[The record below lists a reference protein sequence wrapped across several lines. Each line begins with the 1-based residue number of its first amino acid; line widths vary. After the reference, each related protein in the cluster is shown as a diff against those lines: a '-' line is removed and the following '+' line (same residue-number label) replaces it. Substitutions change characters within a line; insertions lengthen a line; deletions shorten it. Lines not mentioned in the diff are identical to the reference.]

1 MLDLQDRLATFNFQ
15 EYVPFLLNS
24 ATGRLLYRDKLKP
37 RGMDLMSW
45 RVVAVLWST
54 TPLQFAHLAE
64 RTAIAPSTLSRVLNS
79 LEKEGLVAR
88 SLGEDDARTVF
99 ISATAQGLE
108 RVERMLA
115 HAKELQAMLLTDFS
129 ADEAEFFI
137 RMLKRIY
144 INIQNSINDIQKE
157 KDR

>member
-1 MLDLQDRLATFNFQ
+1 MIDLQDRLATFNFQ

-54 TPLQFAHLAE
+54 APLKFAHLAE
-64 RTAIAPSTLSRVLNS
+64 RTAITPSTLSRVLNG
-79 LEKEGLVAR
+79 LEKEGLVVR

-99 ISATAQGLE
+99 VSATAQGLE
-108 RVERMLA
+108 TVERMLP
-115 HAKELQAMLLTDFS
+115 HAKELQAMLLADFS

-144 INIQNSINDIQKE
+144 INIQNSIVEIQKK
-157 KDR
+157 KD

>member
-1 MLDLQDRLATFNFQ
+1 MPIVPLA
-15 EYVPFLLNS
+15 
-24 ATGRLLYRDKLKP
+24 
-37 RGMDLMSW
+37 
-45 RVVAVLWST
+45 
-54 TPLQFAHLAE
+54 
-64 RTAIAPSTLSRVLNS
+64 LSRVLNS